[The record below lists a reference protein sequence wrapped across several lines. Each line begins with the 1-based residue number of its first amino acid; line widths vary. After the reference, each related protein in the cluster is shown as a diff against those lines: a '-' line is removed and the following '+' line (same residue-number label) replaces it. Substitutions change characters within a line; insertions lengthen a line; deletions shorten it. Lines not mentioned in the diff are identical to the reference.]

1 MMIDP
6 IGASIAV
13 ASSGL
18 QVQSERLRVVAEN
31 MANANS
37 TAATPGGNPYTRK
50 TISFE
55 SAMDGATG
63 VDLVNVKNIGVDPTP
78 FKVEYDP
85 GNPGA
90 DRSGFV
96 KMPNVNILTEMTDMR
111 EANLSYESNLEV
123 IKQGRSLYTMTV
135 DLLRNS

>member
-1 MMIDP
+1 MIDP
-6 IGASIAV
+6 IAASIAV

-18 QVQSERLRVVAEN
+18 QAQSARLRVVSEN

-37 TAATPGGNPYTRK
+37 TSATPGGNPYARK

-55 SAMDGATG
+55 SEMDRATG
-63 VDLVNVKNIGVDPTP
+63 LGLVGVRDIGVDQTP

-96 KMPNVNILTEMTDMR
+96 KMPNVNIITEMSDMR
-111 EANLSYESNLEV
+111 EANLSYEAGLEV
-123 IKQGRSLYTMTV
+123 VKQGRSLYTMTV

>member
-6 IGASIAV
+6 IAGSIEVGAS
-13 ASSGL
+13 GL
-18 QVQSERLRVVAEN
+18 KAQSARLRVIAEN
-31 MANANS
+31 MANAHS

-55 SAMDGATG
+55 SEMDRTSGAELVRVRDVG
-63 VDLVNVKNIGVDPTP
+63 VDQAP

-96 KMPNVNILTEMTDMR
+96 KMPNVNIITEMSDMR
-111 EANLSYESNLEV
+111 EANLSYEANLEV
-123 IKQGRSLYTMTV
+123 VKQGRSLYTMTV
-135 DLLRNS
+135 DVLRNA

>member
-1 MMIDP
+1 MIDP
-6 IGASIAV
+6 IAASLDV

-18 QVQSERLRVVAEN
+18 EAQSARLRVVSEN

-37 TAATPGGNPYTRK
+37 TSATPGGNPYTRK

-55 SAMDGATG
+55 SALDRAAG
-63 VDLVNVKNIGVDPTP
+63 VDLVRVRDVGVDPTP

-96 KMPNVNILTEMTDMR
+96 KMPNVNIITEMTDMR
-111 EANLSYESNLEV
+111 EANLSYEANLEV
-123 IKQGRSLYTMTV
+123 IKQGRSLYSLTV